1 MGRGKIE
8 MKRIENRTNRQ
19 VTYSKRRQGLMKK
32 TKELAILC
40 DAQIGLIIFSGTGKL
55 HTFPESSNS
64 LEQTIQRYLNVQGI
78 QLPVHDNREELYS
91 ELQAL
96 REAIHNAELRIRNYL
111 CEDLGPLPLEDLQ
124 KHEQQL
130 ELSLNVIRVRKNQLM
145 QQQMENLRRKEQLLQ
160 TDNGNMYRWLMG
172 GVQLQEQQQQQQQLM
187 GQTTLFIEEQ
197 PSSSTVLELATSVL
211 SLPPSTHS

>member
-64 LEQTIQRYLNVQGI
+64 SLEQTIQRYLNVQGI
-78 QLPVHDNREELYS
+78 QLPVQDNRAELFS

-96 REAIHNAELRIRNYL
+96 REAIHNAEQSIRNYL
-111 CEDLGPLPLEDLQ
+111 GEDLGPLPLEDLH
-124 KHEQQL
+124 KHEQKL
-130 ELSLNVIRVRKNQLM
+130 ESSLNVVRVRKNQLM
-145 QQQMENLRRKEQLLQ
+145 QQQMENLRRKSELCPKQGYARGCISSDRMKMDMLQ
-160 TDNGNMYRWLMG
+160 VWLNSFRVKYG
-172 GVQLQEQQQQQQQLM
+172 LQM
-187 GQTTLFIEEQ
+187 FATT
-197 PSSSTVLELATSVL
+197 
-211 SLPPSTHS
+211 

>member
-1 MGRGKIE
+1 M
-8 MKRIENRTNRQ
+8 
-19 VTYSKRRQGLMKK
+19 
-32 TKELAILC
+32 LC
-40 DAQIGLIIFSGTGKL
+40 VHDS
-55 HTFPESSNS
+55 S

-130 ELSLNVIRVRKNQLM
+130 ELSLNNQLM

-160 TDNGNMYRWLMG
+160 TDNGNMYRWSELS
-172 GVQLQEQQQQQQQLM
+172 VSW
-187 GQTTLFIEEQ
+187 
-197 PSSSTVLELATSVL
+197 PSWVYLLRMHMDMPVLYI
-211 SLPPSTHS
+211 

>member
-55 HTFPESSNS
+55 HTFPESSNSS

-130 ELSLNVIRVRKNQLM
+130 ELSLNVIRVRK
-145 QQQMENLRRKEQLLQ
+145 EQLLQ